1 MTLADRTRLYL
12 IMAHCGALG
21 ALGVM
26 LTFGLSLPDFVKGL
40 SIGVMIAPLA
50 AMLARRLRDEYL
62 EELWRAGTSLA
73 FVAMVLV
80 FLVLPFAE
88 GVYDGFTG
96 NARAQDIPAEAAG
109 LAAIIAFY
117 AGFHIRWL
125 RDLR

>member
-12 IMAHCGALG
+12 VMAHCGALG
-21 ALGVM
+21 AIGVV
-26 LTFGLSLPDFVKGL
+26 LAFGLALPEFVKGL

-62 EELWRAGTSLA
+62 EELWRSGTSLA
-73 FVAMVLV
+73 FVAMVLM
-80 FLVLPFAE
+80 FLVMPFCE

-96 NARAQDIPAEAAG
+96 NGSGQDIPAEAAG
-109 LAAIIAFY
+109 LGAIIAFY